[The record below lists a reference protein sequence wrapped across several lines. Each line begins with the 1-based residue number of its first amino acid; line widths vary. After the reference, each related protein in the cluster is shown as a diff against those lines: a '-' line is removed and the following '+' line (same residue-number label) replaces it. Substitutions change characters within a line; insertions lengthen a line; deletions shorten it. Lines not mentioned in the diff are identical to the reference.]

1 MPAFASIYFL
11 IGAFLSIAIYLQPWA
26 DFYEAIALASY
37 FLLLV
42 TFLEPVPEHRE
53 AFFDSLGY
61 SSGDSSLTMYRRT
74 WVFVFQYIAVAF
86 FVAIVT
92 DITQAAGVYCA
103 NSSGL
108 HFAHIWVG

>member
-1 MPAFASIYFL
+1 
-11 IGAFLSIAIYLQPWA
+11 
-26 DFYEAIALASY
+26 
-37 FLLLV
+37 
-42 TFLEPVPEHRE
+42 
-53 AFFDSLGY
+53 
-61 SSGDSSLTMYRRT
+61 MYRRT